1 MIYTGQNLKFNT
13 FGLGLK
19 NISISDRLDHGQ
31 EEKII
36 YITIFLPLNGGLYQN
51 GTNTFFFRSVA
62 VEQRR
67 RSCYFQVLA

>member
-51 GTNTFFFRSVA
+51 GTNTFFFSAR
-62 VEQRR
+62 
-67 RSCYFQVLA
+67 